1 MLEESLNILNRPH
14 ESATA
19 EYGPACLT
27 AQRNSPCFCSS
38 LRCDCGGKEGEDKTY
53 GTCGSWE
60 KHSKNS
66 EEGLPLAV
74 VRQCVVE
81 HKLFRVANEAMLCK
95 DMEGKRRTSEIT
107 GTAGDPPVCSWQPPI
122 L

>member
-1 MLEESLNILNRPH
+1 M
-14 ESATA
+14 AK
-19 EYGPACLT
+19 YGPTHLT
-27 AQRNSPCFCSS
+27 SQPRGTYLASAH
-38 LRCDCGGKEGEDKTY
+38 LRDVTVVGKKGRIKLNC
-53 GTCGSWE
+53 TCGSWK

-81 HKLFRVANEAMLCK
+81 HKLFGVADEAVLCK
-95 DMEGKRRTSEIT
+95 DMEGERRTSETT
-107 GTAGDPPVCSWQPPI
+107 GTAGDPPACSPRPPV